1 MMMIDFMIGFDTDNF
16 ARDSKNRDV
25 TTTDRC
31 LRINAGYTAR
41 CNSIGSC
48 VYFIR

>member
-1 MMMIDFMIGFDTDNF
+1 MVDFMIGFDTDDF

-31 LRINAGYTAR
+31 LRINAGYTVR
-41 CNSIGSC
+41 YNNIGSR